1 MFFCT
6 KKTWSPIKT
15 VGVFESIK
23 MTSQLVNWRGCFSW
37 RGMHKVEPLE
47 PTPEVRCWIVTLE
60 TQDLSC
66 SHQGGRICRL
76 VFSDAKGIFVL
87 YLQIAKYLVW
97 CEKFPG
103 IFEVQMIGPTS
114 GNLTWFH
121 TGTSYKSADLYFFSD
136 DNCAPE
142 NNGGCSIAMFIFRGV
157 NAFFLGGVM
166 FREGHITNHGC
177 CLNFGASWGQC
188 LSH

>member
-1 MFFCT
+1 MAWNAQGWTIGAYSGGSVLDRNTESSKGHQGEFVLSLYFQMPRTFWFCIC
-6 KKTWSPIKT
+6 SYICF
-15 VGVFESIK
+15 GVK
-23 MTSQLVNWRGCFSW
+23 FSW
-37 RGMHKVEPLE
+37 H
-47 PTPEVRCWIVTLE
+47 
-60 TQDLSC
+60 
-66 SHQGGRICRL
+66 
-76 VFSDAKGIFVL
+76 
-87 YLQIAKYLVW
+87 
-97 CEKFPG
+97 
-103 IFEVQMIGPTS
+103 FEVQMIGPTS
-114 GNLTWFH
+114 CNLTWFH

-157 NAFFLGGVM
+157 SAFFWGGVM